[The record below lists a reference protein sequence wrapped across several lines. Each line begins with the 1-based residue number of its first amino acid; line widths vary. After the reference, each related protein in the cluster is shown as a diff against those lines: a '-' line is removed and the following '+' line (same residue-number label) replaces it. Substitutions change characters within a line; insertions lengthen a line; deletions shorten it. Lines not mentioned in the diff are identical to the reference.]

1 MASSQT
7 PHGQRAAG
15 REHWP
20 VPRGQCGLTSRSQ
33 AELDTVGQRL
43 RNVSCGERLQ
53 TRTLSPSLGLCA
65 LLDLSLLSF
74 WGGFPVPPSPP
85 ASPPVHLP
93 PTAQRP
99 PGLLHWKCAHLKKN
113 SPPTCC
119 FQVDQTLEGSA
130 ASPTRCSARAP
141 RPKRGSSIQFQFSRE
156 IKQWIKQEGTEHTPL
171 PEGPDTQQV
180 GVREF
185 MYNAESPSPCLFWGP
200 KLSCLQSPGRQYT

>member
-1 MASSQT
+1 MASSQS

-65 LLDLSLLSF
+65 LLDLSPSGEASLFPPHLLRH
-74 WGGFPVPPSPP
+74 PQCISPL
-85 ASPPVHLP
+85 LP
-93 PTAQRP
+93 RDPR
-99 PGLLHWKCAHLKKN
+99 GLLHWKCAHLKKN

-119 FQVDQTLEGSA
+119 FQVDQTLEGST

-141 RPKRGSSIQFQFSRE
+141 RPKRGSSIQFQFGRE
-156 IKQWIKQEGTEHTPL
+156 IKQWIKRGDRTHAPACGT
-171 PEGPDTQQV
+171 
-180 GVREF
+180 
-185 MYNAESPSPCLFWGP
+185 
-200 KLSCLQSPGRQYT
+200 